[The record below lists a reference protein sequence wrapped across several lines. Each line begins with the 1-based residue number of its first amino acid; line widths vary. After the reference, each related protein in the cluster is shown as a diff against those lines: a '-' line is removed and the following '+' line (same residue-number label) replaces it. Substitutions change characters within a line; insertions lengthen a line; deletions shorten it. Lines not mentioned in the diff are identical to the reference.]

1 MKRITVSRT
10 SSNRARSLWP
20 RACAPL
26 LAALLLAACAR
37 TDAPPEA
44 KAPPASD
51 AKPTA
56 EAEPAP
62 APNAADADATSASTP
77 PVESAEADPLMAMGE
92 IAGVDCK
99 RSGAGLYNC
108 EAPGYQISGD
118 DRACTGE
125 LGFGGVLDD
134 TATLLDRFPAE
145 GAKRIASLPK
155 GQFLCVN
162 FVAESTSGGEGWAY
176 VTAIAPALVERCAG
190 NATCGKGGLAATWA
204 EAPPA
209 GACGVGPGGRYTVA
223 CPAGWLPRTAIEEFS
238 MGL

>member
-1 MKRITVSRT
+1 
-10 SSNRARSLWP
+10 
-20 RACAPL
+20 

-37 TDAPPEA
+37 TETPPEA
-44 KAPPASD
+44 KAAPASD
-51 AKPTA
+51 AKATA
-56 EAEPAP
+56 PVQPAP
-62 APNAADADATSASTP
+62 APNAAGDEATSAASTV

-99 RSGAGLYNC
+99 RAASGLYDC
-108 EAPGYQISGD
+108 QAPGYQISGD

-145 GAKRIASLPK
+145 GANRIASLPK

-204 EAPPA
+204 QSAPA

-223 CPAGWLPRTAIEEFS
+223 CPAGWVPRAAIEEFS

>member
-1 MKRITVSRT
+1 M
-10 SSNRARSLWP
+10 
-20 RACAPL
+20 
-26 LAALLLAACAR
+26 LAACAR
-37 TDAPPEA
+37 TDATPEA
-44 KAPPASD
+44 KAPPASE
-51 AKPTA
+51 PTPQTA
-56 EAEPAP
+56 SEPAAAAATP
-62 APNAADADATSASTP
+62 ADTAASAAASA
-77 PVESAEADPLMAMGE
+77 ESAEADPLMAMGE

-99 RSGAGLYNC
+99 RAPSGLYDC

-125 LGFGGVLDD
+125 LGFGGVLDE

-145 GAKRIASLPK
+145 GANPIAALPK

-176 VTAIAPALVERCAG
+176 VTAIAPALVEGCAG
-190 NATCGKGGLAATWA
+190 NATCGKGGLNATWA
-204 EAPPA
+204 ATPPA